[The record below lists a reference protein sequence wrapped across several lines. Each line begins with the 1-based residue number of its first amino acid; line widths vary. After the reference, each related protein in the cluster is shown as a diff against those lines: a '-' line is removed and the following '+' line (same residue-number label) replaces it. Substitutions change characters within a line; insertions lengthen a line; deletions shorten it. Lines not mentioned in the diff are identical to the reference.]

1 MAGTGKGKGNKGT
14 GGSKSGPGARAKRP
28 PQKDAGKR
36 KAAPRASGG
45 PTSKPDERAAAPASP
60 AQHDSLSDFVD
71 RAGDLAD
78 RAAEKLG
85 RLVDRARTQA
95 GPTVEK
101 AAQAT
106 KKVAVDLGGGWDEAF
121 AKIREQAKDLMAKGQ
136 HTKVRIKFRDR
147 VIAEVPIA
155 AVAAAEVASWAAFGP
170 FRLVIGHLIGKTVL
184 DVEFVSNAD
193 AHVAEGR
200 ALLTDGELE
209 KALAAFDKA
218 LSLDRRS
225 AGAHLGR
232 GIALKLRGDKAA
244 AKVAFEKAEECDP
257 HGEAGREARRHLDNL
272 VS

>member
-1 MAGTGKGKGNKGT
+1 MAGTGKGGKGT
-14 GGSKSGPGARAKRP
+14 GGSESRPGARAKRP
-28 PQKDAGKR
+28 PKKDAGKR
-36 KAAPRASGG
+36 KAAPGAPRDAA
-45 PTSKPDERAAAPASP
+45 DEAESAAPPQGAGRAP
-60 AQHDSLSDFVD
+60 HRSLSDLVD
-71 RAGDLAD
+71 RAADLAD

-85 RLVDRARTQA
+85 RLVNRARNQA
-95 GPTVEK
+95 GPSVEK

-106 KKVAVDLGGGWDEAF
+106 KKMAVDLGGGWDEAF
-121 AKIREQAKDLMAKGQ
+121 GEIGEQAKDLMAKGQ

-147 VIAEVPIA
+147 VIAELPIA

-170 FRLVIGHLIGKTVL
+170 FRLVIGHLIGRAVL

-193 AHVAEGR
+193 AYVAEGR
-200 ALLTDGELE
+200 ALIADGELE
-209 KALAAFDKA
+209 KALAAFEKA

-244 AKVAFEKAEECDP
+244 AKAAFEKAEECDP

-272 VS
+272 AP